1 MADYEIVHVVYRI
14 VGFPMNHN
22 DVILTI
28 RNFSEWKQHDLIV
41 ITYIVN
47 EYRIISLILNNVTV
61 LKDY

>member
-1 MADYEIVHVVYRI
+1 
-14 VGFPMNHN
+14 MNHN